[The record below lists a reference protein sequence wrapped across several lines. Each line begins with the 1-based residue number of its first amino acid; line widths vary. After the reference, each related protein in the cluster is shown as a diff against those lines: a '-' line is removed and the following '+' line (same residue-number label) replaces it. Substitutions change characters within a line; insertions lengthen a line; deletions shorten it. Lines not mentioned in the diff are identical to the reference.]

1 MEYVLPCMDQF
12 NRLFQKSTENTTCE
26 LYNEMNRLVR
36 LYAANLLTTD
46 AILAAND
53 NLTLLSFETSS
64 QLSNENLGIG
74 DSTLL

>member
-1 MEYVLPCMDQF
+1 MDQF

-26 LYNEMNRLVR
+26 LYNEMNRLVW

-64 QLSNENLGIG
+64 RLSNENLGIG